1 MSSIPTTS
9 FEPLQPDSVDLRWID
24 YYSGRETSPWCNGSA
39 VSMPFAPGTPLEPS
53 EACPPAAEAGPSGE
67 EDFGLL
73 PAEPA
78 TDLPAGETAA
88 PTEPEIP

>member
-24 YYSGRETSPWCNGSA
+24 YYSGRETSPWCNGAA

-53 EACPPAAEAGPSGE
+53 EACPPAAEAGASGE

-78 TDLPAGETAA
+78 TGLPAGETAA